1 MNGKPFRAIK
11 PEIRV
16 LGIDDGRFVPRTHA
30 QVPVIG
36 VVFRG
41 GYWLDGVMHTKVKVD
56 GFDATD
62 KISSMITNSPHYR
75 QLRVIMLNGITFAG
89 FNVVDIKALNATT
102 MLPIITVTRQKPDLA
117 EIHNALKKLPKSRE
131 RWSAVLSAGEAV
143 GVPAKSQKER
153 IYVQSVGISKRDA
166 EKIVRL
172 TSTRSNIPEA
182 LRVAHL
188 IASGIS
194 PCNLGI
200 GKGLKATMQR
210 GNKTDSG

>member
-1 MNGKPFRAIK
+1 LTRNSFRVIK

-16 LGIDDGRFVPRTHA
+16 LGIDDGVFTPHVESL
-30 QVPVIG
+30 VPVVG

-41 GYWLDGVMHTKVKVD
+41 GYWLDGVMHTEILVD
-56 GFDATD
+56 GFDAD
-62 KISSMITNSPHYR
+62 EKIAAMVMSSPHYK

-102 MLPIITVTRQKPDLA
+102 GLPVIAVTREKPDMLL
-117 EIHNALKKLPKSRE
+117 IRRALKHLPKSE
-131 RWSAVLSAGEAV
+131 KRWKAVLNAGELSEVSMRKKSEKIYLHAA
-143 GVPAKSQKER
+143 GVSL
-153 IYVQSVGISKRDA
+153 VDA

-188 IASGIS
+188 VASGIS
-194 PCNLGI
+194 DL
-200 GKGLKATMQR
+200 
-210 GNKTDSG
+210 